1 VFRLFSS
8 GADNNSISTGGTM
21 DAAKTEAS
29 FKDGKAKGK
38 VALAIEDG
46 VQKYLFEVSFDAAVM
61 K

>member
-1 VFRLFSS
+1 
-8 GADNNSISTGGTM
+8 M

-38 VALAIEDG
+38 VALAKEDG
-46 VQKYLFEVSFDAAVM
+46 VQKYLFEVTFDAAIM